1 MTQTP
6 LSDPNPPDP
15 NSDAAALP
23 LPNALGWGLFWGTI
37 CAAGLGVLSNSI
49 VLLELESAA
58 QRRVWRSRT
67 WQNVADEIVIVGI
80 DGQLDAPEADDVTL
94 PDFSPERLNYA
105 ALTQRLL
112 EDAGARTVVLNLPG
126 TFAVPQA
133 LGDEDL
139 DAPLRRAMEAYADRV
154 VVATRTSES
163 FGREEIPIYN
173 HFLPIDIV
181 SLRYI
186 VPPESVQGFVQFSTD
201 RTGVLRELRFAEQLV
216 RRDSQ
221 RLQGFFSVERLALS
235 KAELATELP
244 TEPFYYK
251 PLTPGALPIIPIE
264 QVCAPQLVHSCL
276 GSVSEDALQPLR
288 DKIVLVGFVEGSPE
302 SHPVRLPDGG
312 QVSAVE
318 LQGLALSSL
327 LQGEVFQVVP
337 FSWRAGVMLLAGLG
351 TGVVLTM
358 GLNLRRN
365 GTLLLISLW
374 GRVAIV
380 VLLAAVY
387 SGASI
392 VSLLTGHWLWPIA
405 MPAVVAGATT
415 LATLVSLLLIHSRDR
430 LQAKQRELERMQQE
444 EQEAITRQ
452 ARKLLYRVATDIHDS
467 ELQELKL
474 VMDEIELLQLD
485 NPALEVDGILTHL
498 QDIGIGIR
506 RELNDA
512 RSLASKFGIS
522 PDLKGGLHAGI
533 ANHIQQLVADEKLDL
548 LLQVELPPLREPQT
562 SEWFDAREDI
572 YRFAREAIAN
582 VIQHVHPPRGSGTY
596 LQVVLDQTGADC
608 LLQVENDGVEL
619 VPAKK
624 GGYGTK
630 AMNTIAQQLPEGKW
644 NRVQTEDRQTIV
656 TLTWSMKGLWDGE

>member
-1 MTQTP
+1 MIQ
-6 LSDPNPPDP
+6 PPQSAP
-15 NSDAAALP
+15 ISEPPSNP
-23 LPNALGWGLFWGTI
+23 LPNALGWGLFWGAI
-37 CAAGLGVLSNSI
+37 CAVGLGGLSNSI
-49 VLLELESAA
+49 VFLELESAA
-58 QRRVWRSRT
+58 QRRIWRSRI
-67 WQNVADEIVIVGI
+67 WQNVADEIVIVAI
-80 DGQLDAPEADDVTL
+80 DGQLEESLDGQEAAL

-126 TFAVPQA
+126 TFVVPQT

-139 DAPLRRAMEAYADRV
+139 DAPLRRAMEAYADRL

-163 FGREEIPIYN
+163 FGREEIPIFN
-173 HFLPIDIV
+173 HFLPLDIV

-201 RTGVLRELRFAEQLV
+201 RTGVLRQLLFSEQLV

-221 RLQGFFSVERLALS
+221 RLQSFLSVERLALS
-235 KAELATELP
+235 KADLEPDLP
-244 TEPFYYK
+244 TTPVYYK
-251 PLTPGALPIIPIE
+251 PLTPGALPIVPIE

-276 GSVSEDALQPLR
+276 GTVSEDALLPLR

-318 LQGLALSSL
+318 LQGLAISSL

-337 FSWRAGVMLLAGLG
+337 FSWRAGAMALAGLG
-351 TGVVLTM
+351 TGVVLTI

-365 GTLLLISLW
+365 GTVLLISLW

-380 VLLAAVY
+380 ALLTAAY
-387 SGASI
+387 YGGSMA
-392 VSLLTGHWLWPIA
+392 SLLVGHWLWPIA
-405 MPAVVAGATT
+405 MPPLVAGATT
-415 LATLVSLLLIHSRDR
+415 LTTLVSLLLIHSRDR
-430 LQAKQRELERMQQE
+430 LQAHQRELERMQQE

-485 NPALEVDGILTHL
+485 NPALNVDGILTHL

-533 ANHIQQLVADEKLDL
+533 ANHIEQLLEEEKLDL
-548 LLQVELPPLREPQT
+548 MLQIELPPLREPQT
-562 SEWFDAREDI
+562 SKWFDAREDI
-572 YRFAREAIAN
+572 YRFAREAIGN
-582 VIQHVHPPRGSGTY
+582 VIQHAHPPRGSGTY
-596 LQVVLDQTGADC
+596 LQVVLDQTGQDC

-644 NRVQTEDRQTIV
+644 GRAHTEDNQTIV
-656 TLTWSMKGLWDGE
+656 TLTWSMKGLWEGD